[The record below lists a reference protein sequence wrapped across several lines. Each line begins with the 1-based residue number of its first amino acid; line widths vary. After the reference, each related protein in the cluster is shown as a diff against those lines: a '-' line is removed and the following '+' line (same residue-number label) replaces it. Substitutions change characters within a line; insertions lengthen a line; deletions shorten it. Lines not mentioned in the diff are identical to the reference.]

1 VNDWWSTLDSEQ
13 SQTEPVQMDASY
25 SACTGS
31 EFAQSL
37 CDREAPYVT
46 LRKGIPPYI
55 TVSL

>member
-1 VNDWWSTLDSEQ
+1 MNDWWSTLDSDQ

-25 SACTGS
+25 SACTAS

-37 CDREAPYVT
+37 YDRKAPYVT
-46 LRKGIPPYI
+46 LRKGMPPFI